1 LPGKTAPF
9 PGVGIPVGTTLVP
22 LGVGGGGLFARG
34 IVMIGT
40 KLLETLNGQLVT
52 AAAQLLM
59 VIHSV
64 E

>member
-1 LPGKTAPF
+1 M
-9 PGVGIPVGTTLVP
+9 GTTLLP
-22 LGVGGGGLFARG
+22 LGVGEGGLFAKG